1 VNLIDVVNLDENDL
15 FGRGPLTTR
24 RCGEV
29 ELVGALRPIVVEEEG
44 D

>member
-1 VNLIDVVNLDENDL
+1 VNLDVVNLDMNDL
-15 FGRGPLTTR
+15 CGLGPLITR

-29 ELVGALRPIVVEEEG
+29 ELDGALRPIEEEG